1 MILPATRLDG
11 RSQQHI
17 SLTTNSFY
25 TTILHSSNTNTAV
38 SCSLRGR
45 QNSALI
51 ATVKTS
57 AGSITFNSWLAYDA
71 TTSSKQL
78 NHSLFDI
85 CCYFF
90 IL

>member
-11 RSQQHI
+11 RNQEHI

-51 ATVKTS
+51 ATVVAS
-57 AGSITFNSWLAYDA
+57 PLILGLPMMLPHHL
-71 TTSSKQL
+71 SS
-78 NHSLFDI
+78 
-85 CCYFF
+85 
-90 IL
+90 